1 MNFIVGVLEEK
12 DALTQAQQQ
21 FIDYRD
27 SVNYKTMAIILY
39 IENLRNDK
47 EVLRELKE
55 IKNLYE
61 FEYRLIELC
70 LEE

>member
-12 DALTQAQQQ
+12 DALTQEQQQ

-27 SVNYKTMAIILY
+27 TVNYKTMAIILY

>member
-27 SVNYKTMAIILY
+27 TVNYKTMAIILY

>member
-1 MNFIVGVLEEK
+1 MGVLEEK

-27 SVNYKTMAIILY
+27 TVNYKTMAIILY

>member
-27 SVNYKTMAIILY
+27 TVNYKTMAIILY
-39 IENLRNDK
+39 IETLRNDK

>member
-27 SVNYKTMAIILY
+27 TVNYKTMAIILY

-47 EVLRELKE
+47 EILRELKE

>member
-27 SVNYKTMAIILY
+27 SVSYKTMAIILY

>member
-27 SVNYKTMAIILY
+27 TVNYKTMAIILY

-55 IKNLYE
+55 IKNLSE

>member
-21 FIDYRD
+21 FVDYRD
-27 SVNYKTMAIILY
+27 SVSYKAMAIILY

>member
-27 SVNYKTMAIILY
+27 TVNYKTMAIILY
-39 IENLRNDK
+39 IENLRNEK

>member
-1 MNFIVGVLEEK
+1 
-12 DALTQAQQQ
+12 
-21 FIDYRD
+21 
-27 SVNYKTMAIILY
+27 MAIILY